1 MEKKTKTRG
10 KKSTRKTLTIS
21 FSMPKNFG
29 PLVDERC
36 RQLQVIPNRSQYLC
50 DLVYRDLEQAGG

>member
-1 MEKKTKTRG
+1 MERKRKGQKKRN
-10 KKSTRKTLTIS
+10 TLTVS
-21 FSMPKNFG
+21 FSMPAEFD

-50 DLVYRDLEQAGG
+50 ELIYKDLAEGK